1 MSDKVSEVT
10 DQTFDSEVIQSP
22 LPVLVDFWAVW
33 CGPCRALAPTV
44 DAIAEKYQGKVKV
57 VKLNVDDNPRTA
69 SHYKIKGIPTLLLFI
84 GGQVVEQVVGV
95 ASKEKIS
102 ELIDT
107 RL

>member
-69 SHYKIKGIPTLLLFI
+69 SHYKIKGIPTLLLFV

>member
-1 MSDKVSEVT
+1 MSDKVSEVA

-84 GGQVVEQVVGV
+84 GGQVIEQVVGV

>member
-1 MSDKVSEVT
+1 MSDKVSEVA

-69 SHYKIKGIPTLLLFI
+69 SHYKIKGIPTLLLFV

>member
-1 MSDKVSEVT
+1 MSDIVSEVT
-10 DQTFDSEVIQSP
+10 DQTFDSEVVQSS

-33 CGPCRALAPTV
+33 CGPCRALAPTM
-44 DAIAEKYQGKVKV
+44 DAIAEKYQGKIKV
-57 VKLNVDDNPRTA
+57 VKLNVDDNPRSA
-69 SHYKIKGIPTLLLFI
+69 SRYKIKGIPTLLFFV

-95 ASKEKIS
+95 ASQEKIS